1 MQTCGPRVPLAGRKW
16 CVAVRGDSK
25 AKVLDAAL
33 KCFASKGY
41 SATTIADIELV
52 AGLKPGGGGTYRHFE
67 SKRAILEA
75 VIDAA
80 VGQDDETLAPAGMS
94 LRGAARHTF
103 AGLDRQRELLELVRR
118 GLDEF
123 PELQLKVLDRLV
135 KGPYQ
140 IVANRITQL
149 APELDGEALATL
161 MLGALIHFHSMEST
175 PAAGELALVSRDRI
189 IDAWALLFR
198 RVIEPTGTPR
208 DTKEV

>member
-1 MQTCGPRVPLAGRKW
+1 
-16 CVAVRGDSK
+16 VRGDSK
-25 AKVLDAAL
+25 AKVLEAAL

-41 SATTIADIELV
+41 SATSVADIESA
-52 AGLKPGGGGTYRHFE
+52 AGLKPGGGGTYRHFK

-80 VGQDDETLAPAGMS
+80 VGQDDETLAPLGVS
-94 LRGAARHTF
+94 LRGAARHTLS
-103 AGLDRQRELLELVRR
+103 GLDRQRDLLELVRR

-140 IVANRITQL
+140 IAADRITQL
-149 APELDGEALATL
+149 APEVDGEAIATL
-161 MLGALIHFHSMEST
+161 LLGALINFHAMEST
-175 PAAGELALVSRDRI
+175 PAAAELQLVSRDRI

-198 RVIEPTGTPR
+198 RVIESSSTPQ